1 MGQHFEGQSMLESLR
16 STVDLEIRAL
26 QLLQD
31 QFDATWARALDILHT
46 CTGKVVVSGI
56 GKSGIIARKIAAT
69 LASTGTPAFFL
80 HPGEALHGDMGMVTG
95 NDVVFALSKSGESE
109 EVNAMLTAVRRLG
122 AKTLV
127 LTCNPQSTMTHVA
140 DIVLCQGE
148 AEEACPLNLA
158 PTSSTTASLAAGDAL
173 AMALMAMR
181 QFSQDDFALRHP
193 GGRLGKRLLLMVHEV
208 MLDGE
213 RNPVAPVDTP
223 MHRALALISEK
234 QAGALSLTASDG
246 TLAGLITDYDLR
258 RILESGR
265 NPLDVPLTEIMNP
278 QPISINCKEKAFAAL
293 CLMQGRKKPITVL
306 PVVDEHNRPVGM
318 LRLHDLVGAGL

>member
-1 MGQHFEGQSMLESLR
+1 MQYSEGQAMLGRLEA
-16 STVDLEIRAL
+16 TVDLEIQAL
-26 QLLQD
+26 RLLRE
-31 QFDATWARALDILHT
+31 QFDATWASALDVLYA

-80 HPGEALHGDMGMVTG
+80 HPSEALHGDMGMIAAA
-95 NDVVFALSKSGESE
+95 DVVFALSKSGESE

-122 AKTLV
+122 ARTIV
-127 LTCNPQSTMTHVA
+127 LTCNPVSTMAHVA

-173 AMALMAMR
+173 AMALMTMR
-181 QFSQDDFALRHP
+181 HFNQEDFALRHP
-193 GGRLGKRLLLMVHEV
+193 GGRLGKRLLLTVREV

-223 MHRALALISEK
+223 MGRALSLISEK
-234 QAGALSLTASDG
+234 RAGALSLTGPDG
-246 TLAGLITDYDLR
+246 RLAGLITDYDIR
-258 RILESGR
+258 KVLESGR
-265 NPLDVPLTEIMNP
+265 NPLDVPLGEIMNP
-278 QPISINCKEKAFAAL
+278 SPVSIGHTEKAFAAL
-293 CLMQGRKKPITVL
+293 CLMQGRSKPITVL
-306 PVVDEHNRPVGM
+306 PVVDEDGRPVGM